1 VLNNPYYPV
10 VLQKAAYLTPNTNSP
25 VFVEGHHPALTEAV
39 DGDGSEVVAGQEG
52 VDEEELT
59 TFEAAMPILPQT
71 DNTGAYGQLQMVI
84 TNPVQTPARKKGQG
98 GNRMPETGQRGSV
111 ARKKK
116 LGTIVK
122 AEKELRINSR
132 KRVKKWLS
140 TVDP

>member
-1 VLNNPYYPV
+1 MVNNPYYPA
-10 VLQKAAYLTPNTNSP
+10 VLQKAAYLTTNTNPP
-25 VFVEGHHPALTEAV
+25 VFVEEHRSAPIEAV
-39 DGDGSEVVAGQEG
+39 DGDDTEDVAGQDE

-59 TFEAAMPILPQT
+59 TFEAAMPIPPQT
-71 DNTGAYGQLQMVI
+71 DSTGAYGQLQMVI
-84 TNPVQTPARKKGQG
+84 TSPVQPPARKKGQG
-98 GNRMPETGQRGSV
+98 GNRIPETGQRGSV